1 MILNPEDNFTVQR
14 HVMVTTQIER
24 RGLYNKRILE
34 AMRAVPRHEFVP
46 ADMFDRAYADQPLPI
61 GNGQTISQ
69 PYIVALMSS
78 LLNLK
83 GDENVL
89 EIGTG
94 SGYQAAVLAYLA
106 DTVHTIERIPEL
118 AENALKVLA
127 ELGIQNVHF
136 HFGDGSLGWSD
147 SAPYDAIMVTAAAP
161 KPPEPLLQQLADDG
175 RMVIPVGSRP
185 SQELVVIHRK
195 DDDYAYEY
203 MIPVSFVPLR
213 GTHGWNENQWY

>member
-94 SGYQAAVLAYLA
+94 SGYQAAILGLLSSQV
-106 DTVHTIERIPEL
+106 VSIERIPKL
-118 AENALKVLA
+118 AASARNALDQF
-127 ELGIQNVHF
+127 GITNVVVF
-136 HFGDGSLGWSD
+136 LGDGTRGRAD
-147 SAPYDAIMVTAAAP
+147 MAPYDRIVVTAGGPDVPQA
-161 KPPEPLLQQLADDG
+161 LLDQLAPDG
-175 RMVIPVGSRP
+175 MLVGPFGPRRAQKLTRYRRSARDGGFTG
-185 SQELVVIHRK
+185 EILGEC
-195 DDDYAYEY
+195 D
-203 MIPVSFVPLR
+203 FVDLIGQNGWR
-213 GTHGWNENQWY
+213 G